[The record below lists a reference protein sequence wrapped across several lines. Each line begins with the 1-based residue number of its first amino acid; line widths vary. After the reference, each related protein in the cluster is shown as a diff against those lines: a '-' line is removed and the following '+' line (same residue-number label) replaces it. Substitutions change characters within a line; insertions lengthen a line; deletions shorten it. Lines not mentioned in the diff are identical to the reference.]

1 MDYALLVL
9 RVNDREDAALEIQK
23 VLTANG
29 CKIMTRLGLHDHG
42 SATCSPCGTIVLQ
55 LSCSPEERK
64 AVEADL
70 LKIDG
75 VKARFVDFD

>member
-9 RVNDREDAALEIQK
+9 RINYREDTALEIQK
-23 VLTANG
+23 ILTAHG

-42 SATCSPCGTIVLQ
+42 SATCSPCGTIILQ
-55 LSCSPEERK
+55 LSCSSEERK
-64 AVEADL
+64 AVEADI
-70 LKIDG
+70 LKIGG